1 MKYMKFIAS
10 GSDCTVKNVRMVEY
24 KHHPVQLS
32 LPVLNGNEKLQ
43 KIAAAAVESYRQN
56 AVDLFTDCPSRE
68 RAGGLCDSF
77 FTGRVEKLLTGQSLI
92 ERSFLENF
100 LHEES
105 YAFLPEGML
114 PMCYPSDHDDG
125 NFIPNG
131 RCGWWLSWRNIWRVL
146 GTACSLTHL
155 KIKCTVYSSI
165 LKALRTA
172 MDYWKT
178 WSSGFFWNGPE
189 PMTLHRM

>member
-68 RAGGLCDSF
+68 RAGWLCDSF

-105 YAFLPEGML
+105 
-114 PMCYPSDHDDG
+114 
-125 NFIPNG
+125 
-131 RCGWWLSWRNIWRVL
+131 
-146 GTACSLTHL
+146 
-155 KIKCTVYSSI
+155 
-165 LKALRTA
+165 
-172 MDYWKT
+172 
-178 WSSGFFWNGPE
+178 
-189 PMTLHRM
+189 